1 MKPCKVI
8 DVPSISSIIAVPVN
22 MIETKIRRAR
32 FCVMVNWD
40 ITSRSIERARTKDA
54 MLDWVKM
61 LIDVLKFGEM
71 SEFKTIE
78 MSVPKSRSSVAIRNA
93 NKRFV
98 NVKYV
103 DVVRD
108 SCEDVNVI
116 SWDMKTNMNVP
127 KNRTGDKY
135 K

>member
-1 MKPCKVI
+1 
-8 DVPSISSIIAVPVN
+8 
-22 MIETKIRRAR
+22 
-32 FCVMVNWD
+32 
-40 ITSRSIERARTKDA
+40 
-54 MLDWVKM
+54 M

-116 SWDMKTNMNVP
+116 S
-127 KNRTGDKY
+127 
-135 K
+135 